1 MVVSSKN
8 LSIEIDRERIFSEI
22 GYDNGG
28 QPPARVLSLVDEYIE
43 NAGELIDPSYSY
55 VIEDVQVVHGSRVL
69 VGKNVVF
76 NSEIVARLLKRC
88 KKVAVSVVTIGS
100 YLEGTA
106 RRLAKDGHLLQA
118 SVLDAI
124 GSQAVHKAAEH
135 VQNEIQSWSRT
146 KGLEVSRR
154 FSPGYCD
161 WDIGQQLMVFRAVGR
176 DTTGVHLTDTCV
188 MIPSKSIS
196 GIVGIGS
203 AKDGIGEY
211 NPCGICEKDSCAG
224 RR

>member
-1 MVVSSKN
+1 MVISSKN
-8 LSIEIDRERIFSEI
+8 MPIEIDKKRICSEI

-28 QPPARVLSLVDEYIE
+28 QPPARVLSLVEEYVE
-43 NAGELIDPSYSY
+43 NAGELIDPSYTY
-55 VIEDVQVVHGSRVL
+55 VIEDVKVVHGSRVL
-69 VGKNVVF
+69 IGKNVVF
-76 NSEIVARLLKRC
+76 NSDIVARLLKRC
-88 KKVAVSVVTIGS
+88 KKVAISVVTIGS

-124 GSQAVHKAAEH
+124 GSQAVHKVAEH
-135 VQNEIQSWSRT
+135 VQNEIQAWSRPR
-146 KGLEVSRR
+146 GLVVSRR

-176 DTTGVHLTDTCV
+176 DTTGVHLTDTCL

-203 AKDGIGEY
+203 AESGIAEY
-211 NPCGICEKDSCAG
+211 NPCGICDKDDCAG